1 MCIRDSDD
9 TIQSGWRP
17 NKILVLFP
25 FLFLCIVAGIR
36 YKVGTDFV
44 TYGQMYEFSIN
55 YEKPWHIFGFG
66 VDKACLLYTSPAHE
80 TLYMIW
86 FAVFWFKKGGGG
98 G

>member
-1 MCIRDSDD
+1 MIMVYLWSSFAAFYGKRDD

-44 TYGQMYEFSIN
+44 TYGQMYEFSVN

-66 VDKACLLYTSPAHE
+66 MDKADH
-80 TLYMIW
+80 
-86 FAVFWFKKGGGG
+86 
-98 G
+98 